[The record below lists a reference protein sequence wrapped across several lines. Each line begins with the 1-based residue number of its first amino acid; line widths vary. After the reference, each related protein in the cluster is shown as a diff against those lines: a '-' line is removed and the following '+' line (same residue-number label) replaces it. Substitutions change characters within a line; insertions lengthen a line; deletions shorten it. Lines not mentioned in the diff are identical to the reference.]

1 MVNQTND
8 SHADLIGAAL
18 DVSAEPAQFD
28 DLLDV
33 ASAYILERA
42 ASAPLPKPEVDSRL
56 EARSLQIARLLE
68 QDLSNRRVAPPQ
80 PFHARLEIDLQT
92 LQVSGNQ
99 AAKELTQCQF
109 PCALDDLPLDYDTRR
124 FVRKNILDPHQI
136 DASSDQIILTIIESP
151 TVRSCL
157 ALVQRPKDDAQKIVL
172 SISYIDWSEGLVAKL
187 GDAFGLTPSEQE
199 VLGGCLHGLSRKDIA
214 QERGTTEETIKAQIK
229 AILKKTNAARMSEVV
244 QLSASIA
251 YLLRDYPGA
260 SNEDQLSSW
269 VAPNDQ
275 MLKLGRPDDRTLA
288 YYKYGTGAKAVLFV
302 HGFIQ
307 GPFFPASFLLGL
319 HQNDFTAYCPSR
331 PSFGFTSPSKSR
343 PHHDQCVVEDAL
355 ALVAHEGLKDITL
368 VTHQGGVSHA
378 FRIAAALGPK
388 VNAMVMIDAGIP
400 IDEDKHLS
408 QMDRLTRLAGAATK
422 HAPSVMAMMMNLGIP
437 IYKKRGIKAFLQNY
451 LKDSPVD
458 LETLDHPE
466 SLAMCAAG
474 CFHNVQQG
482 SEAWVRDGTAAMAD
496 WQADFDAVACPQVW
510 IHPDNCPI
518 MKLKFVEE
526 FVADKLGQ
534 SVVVV
539 PGTGLNILYQ
549 KPQIILEALLKA
561 VPS

>member
-1 MVNQTND
+1 MKQTNN
-8 SHADLIGAAL
+8 SYADLIGAAL
-18 DVSAEPAQFD
+18 DVSAETAQFD
-28 DLLDV
+28 DLLNV
-33 ASAYILERA
+33 ASAYILGRTA
-42 ASAPLPKPEVDSRL
+42 NGPPIKPESDSKL

-68 QDLSNRRVAPPQ
+68 QDLRNRSETPPQ

-109 PCALDDLPLDYDTRR
+109 PCTLDDLPLDYDTRR
-124 FVRKNILDPHQI
+124 IVRKNILGPDQAI
-136 DASSDQIILTIIESP
+136 ANSDQIILAVIESP

-157 ALVQRPKDDAQKIVL
+157 ALVQRPKDDAAKIIL
-172 SISYIDWSEGLVAKL
+172 SISYIDWSEDLVARL

-199 VLGGCLHGLSRKDIA
+199 VLGGCLQGLARKDIA

-229 AILKKTNAARMSEVV
+229 AILKKTNATRMSDVV

-251 YLLRDYPGA
+251 YLLRDYSG
-260 SNEDQLSSW
+260 SSSEDQLRSW
-269 VAPNDQ
+269 IAPDDQ
-275 MLKLGRPDDRTLA
+275 MLTLRRPGDRTLA

-319 HQNDFTAYCPSR
+319 QQNDITVFCPSR

-343 PHHDQCVVEDAL
+343 ASHDQCVIEDTL
-355 ALVAHEGLKDITL
+355 ALVGHEGLKDITL

-378 FRIAAALGPK
+378 FRIGAALGAK
-388 VNAMVMIDAGIP
+388 VCSMVMIDAGIP
-400 IDEDKHLS
+400 IDENKHLS

-422 HAPSVMAMMMNLGIP
+422 HTPSVMAMMMNLGIP
-437 IYKKRGIKAFLQNY
+437 VYKKRGIKAFLQNY
-451 LKDSPVD
+451 LSNSPLD
-458 LETLDHPE
+458 LNTLDHPE
-466 SLAMCAAG
+466 SLALCAAG

-482 SEAWVRDGTAAMAD
+482 SEAWVRDGSAAMAN
-496 WQADFDAVACPQVW
+496 WQASFDSVNCPQVW

-518 MKLKFVEE
+518 MKLEFVEE

-549 KPQIILEALLKA
+549 KPLIVLDALLKA